1 MRDATNGWSEMSMM
15 RLWSA
20 ARRSAAVLVLVLAT
34 GCAGTPAP
42 ASSAPSESLLSAAGF
57 KTLAATTAEQRQH
70 LQWLHPGQVT
80 AVQLTGKH
88 YYVYPDVAK
97 NQLYVGTPKEY
108 EAYLA
113 LRTKSG
119 LPAPAPAASEASDM
133 QRYGKQDAAMAKANA
148 QAATIPSWAIWGE
161 FGNLGWVP

>member
-1 MRDATNGWSEMSMM
+1 MM
-15 RLWSA
+15 PLRNLVRLFA
-20 ARRSAAVLVLVLAT
+20 ALVLLPLVA
-34 GCAGTPAP
+34 GCAGP
-42 ASSAPSESLLSAAGF
+42 ASSPASLPNESLLAAAGF
-57 KTLAATTAEQRQH
+57 KTIAATTPDQKRH
-70 LQWLHPGQVT
+70 LEWLHPDQVT

>member
-1 MRDATNGWSEMSMM
+1 MM

-20 ARRSAAVLVLVLAT
+20 ARRSAAVLVLALAT

-108 EAYLA
+108 QAYLA
-113 LRTKSG
+113 LRTQNG
-119 LPAPAPAASEASDM
+119 LPNPTPQDWDTASR
-133 QRYGKQDAAMAKANA
+133 QRYMAKQDEKMAKINTQDAS
-148 QAATIPSWAIWGE
+148 IPSWAVWPA
-161 FGNLGWVP
+161 FGGLGWVP